1 MLAGAA
7 PLAGVPAT
15 RVVTKTVRPRLEA
28 CPVNF
33 AVRRLNVPR
42 YEVTVQGRGIVVP
55 IGTFLAVG
63 FLRIVQVRAADPVE
77 AEIRAVELVGS
88 EWPSSSHAFANRGG
102 TPHLTIIRI
111 GLLSWWHR
119 FLGAPGGYMFFAE
132 DGVLVPSNNRHLA
145 G

>member
-1 MLAGAA
+1 VLAGAA

-55 IGTFLAVG
+55 IGTSLAVG

-88 EWPSSSHAFANRGG
+88 EWPSSSHRRLRHRLCGGCADRALLDGPAAFRLGG
-102 TPHLTIIRI
+102 R
-111 GLLSWWHR
+111 
-119 FLGAPGGYMFFAE
+119 
-132 DGVLVPSNNRHLA
+132 
-145 G
+145 